1 MAKLRDGT
9 RVNIRVFH
17 KADNTAP
24 GNLPEGQK
32 YPDGKLFDE
41 LFKPCLTGQDF
52 LSSRFVFWGGTVANI
67 CDGTFAEDK
76 SIFEACGLSL
86 VCKSGFE

>member
-9 RVNIRVFH
+9 GVNVRVFH

-24 GNLPEGQK
+24 GNLPKSQK

-41 LFKPCLTGQDF
+41 LFKPCLAGQDF
-52 LSSRFVFWGGTVANI
+52 LSSRFVLRGSTMANI
-67 CDGTFAEDK
+67 CDGTFVEDK
-76 SIFEACGLSL
+76 SILEASGFSL
-86 VCKSGFE
+86 VCKSGFV